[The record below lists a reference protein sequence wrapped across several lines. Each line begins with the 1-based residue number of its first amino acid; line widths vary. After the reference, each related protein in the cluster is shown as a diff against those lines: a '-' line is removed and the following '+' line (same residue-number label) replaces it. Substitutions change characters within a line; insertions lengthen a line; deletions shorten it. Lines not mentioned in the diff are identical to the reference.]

1 MAGDKL
7 PNSEINKRVEACYT
21 LRYENNEPFKF
32 KHWIEYCHKH
42 YGDKSEQTY
51 TTYWSKSKNLYD
63 DSWKERLNKLLGPA
77 TDELTRLLADEDP
90 KVRQRAIDQIVKYTG
105 NDIQKIE
112 ADIKGDI
119 TVSFDAPN

>member
-7 PNSEINKRVEACYT
+7 PNSEINRRVEACYS
-21 LRYENNEPFKF
+21 LRYENKEPFKF
-32 KHWIEYCHKH
+32 KHWIKYCHKH

-77 TDELTRLLADEDP
+77 TDELTRLLGDDDP

-105 NDIQKIE
+105 NDIQKIQAE
-112 ADIKGDI
+112 IKGDI
-119 TVSFDAPN
+119 EVSFNAPD